1 MTSLNP
7 VKRFLRAFFVIAWF
21 NGYLNLR
28 RSPFSVANFVLTP
41 LSILFFIYIFGGANA
56 ATYGLVG
63 GVVAVTVS
71 SSIVL
76 ETDAAFTRIVLKIQ
90 DMFVSSPVHPAA
102 YVGGLALS
110 EIISGIA
117 GIVLFGGLLGYYHA
131 VTATGFFI
139 ILVTV
144 VLLWVCISSLG
155 FLLSTF
161 ARDVRDLW
169 VYSPILTM
177 LLSFLPPVYYPLEI
191 VPSYLHP
198 VAYLAPTTFAA
209 QAIRGAAH
217 ITHADALVSLG
228 GLALYTVILVAIV
241 GRRIR
246 WRSKQ

>member
-1 MTSLNP
+1 MTSLNSI
-7 VKRFLRAFFVIAWF
+7 KRFFRAFFIIAWF
-21 NGYLNLR
+21 NGYLNLK
-28 RSPFSVANFVLTP
+28 RSPFSIANFVLTP

-110 EIISGIA
+110 EVTTGVA
-117 GIVLFGGLLGYYHA
+117 GIILFGGLLGYYHA
-131 VTATGFFI
+131 ITIDGFLV
-139 ILVTV
+139 ILATV
-144 VLLWVCISSLG
+144 VLLWVCISALG

-191 VPSYLHP
+191 VPSYLRP

-217 ITHADALVSLG
+217 ITRANALLSLS
-228 GLALYTVILVAIV
+228 GLALYTIILVALV
-241 GRRIR
+241 GKRVR